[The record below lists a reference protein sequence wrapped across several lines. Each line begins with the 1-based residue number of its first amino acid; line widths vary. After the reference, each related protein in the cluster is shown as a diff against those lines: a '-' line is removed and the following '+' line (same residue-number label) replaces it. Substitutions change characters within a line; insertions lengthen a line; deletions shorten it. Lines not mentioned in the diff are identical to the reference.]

1 MLNAPNWRSKTQ
13 SGMSICLFKKHFF
26 STLNRS
32 TKRINNDAVQIPLLQ
47 ELSFTTNKSSV
58 VVTKMVPSTGYLNW
72 IVIDPFWQLVHSIGR
87 RESLLITG
95 HQASL
100 LPDNA
105 EKQIFMKT
113 TQSWKQQTR
122 GIILFL
128 MLILLFIP
136 HKNQKNSL
144 CNNYSDIRFRFR
156 TYFKNC
162 YTVHP

>member
-1 MLNAPNWRSKTQ
+1 
-13 SGMSICLFKKHFF
+13 MSICLFKKHFF

-113 TQSWKQQTR
+113 TQS
-122 GIILFL
+122 
-128 MLILLFIP
+128 
-136 HKNQKNSL
+136 
-144 CNNYSDIRFRFR
+144 
-156 TYFKNC
+156 
-162 YTVHP
+162 